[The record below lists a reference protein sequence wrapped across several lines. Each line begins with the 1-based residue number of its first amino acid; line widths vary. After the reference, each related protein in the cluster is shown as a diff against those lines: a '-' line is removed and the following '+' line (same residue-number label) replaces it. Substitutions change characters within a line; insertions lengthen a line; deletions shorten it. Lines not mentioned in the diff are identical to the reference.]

1 MLMEQ
6 QEDTNTIFSFETSDP
21 RVVSITLSTLG
32 KDKVDEPASV
42 FEDLL
47 ENLDQN
53 LRTAGYIYNIQL
65 TDDSDGIVIKPFED
79 EEEFNQEVF
88 NLIAEELDFMD
99 KLLNDDSED
108 EELDL

>member
-1 MLMEQ
+1 MEQ
-6 QEDTNTIFSFETSDP
+6 QEDANTIFSFETSDP
-21 RVVSITLSTLG
+21 TVVTIGLSPIG
-32 KDKVDEPASV
+32 KDKVDDAASV

-53 LRTAGYIYNIQL
+53 LRTSGYIYDIQL
-65 TDDSDGIVIKPFED
+65 IDNDEGITIKPFED
-79 EEEFNQEVF
+79 GEEFNQEVF

-99 KLLNDDSED
+99 KLVTDED